1 MTFKNQLTV
10 SCLGS
15 VYYGSKLDEVKLA
28 IKSLLNSIEKPDE
41 IIIVIDG
48 EINSQIM
55 DFLEES
61 KNNSLIKVINSSKNI
76 GLGPALNLGLG
87 ICKCDLIC
95 RFDTDDISISE
106 RIRISKKAFEENSN
120 LDIFGSSIVEF
131 IESDKNLVQCNIKY
145 SPIDDSLI
153 KSTLD
158 YRNAVNH
165 PTAVFKRKSIEKLGN
180 YENIRF
186 FEDYHL
192 WLKARKNNL
201 IFTNSPT
208 PLVLM
213 KRVSHSDRRQGIEYA
228 KYEFK
233 FFQKSIQQK
242 LINPRSFVIFLI
254 RILYRLIPRRY
265 QFIYYLMPWRKNQ
278 KRCLNPIYMTNF
290 SLKNLEII
298 DNLKNFN

>member
-1 MTFKNQLTV
+1 M
-10 SCLGS
+10 
-15 VYYGSKLDEVKLA
+15 
-28 IKSLLNSIEKPDE
+28 
-41 IIIVIDG
+41 
-48 EINSQIM
+48 
-55 DFLEES
+55 
-61 KNNSLIKVINSSKNI
+61 
-76 GLGPALNLGLG
+76 
-87 ICKCDLIC
+87 
-95 RFDTDDISISE
+95 
-106 RIRISKKAFEENSN
+106 
-120 LDIFGSSIVEF
+120 
-131 IESDKNLVQCNIKY
+131 QCNIKY
-145 SPIDDSLI
+145 SPLDDSLI

-192 WLKARKNNL
+192 WLKARKNDL
-201 IFTNSPT
+201 IFANSPT

-213 KRVSHSDRRQGIEYA
+213 KRVSHSERRQGIEYA

-242 LINPRSFVIFLI
+242 LLNPRSLVIFLI

-278 KRCLNPIYMTNF
+278 KRCLNP
-290 SLKNLEII
+290 SLYNLRY
-298 DNLKNFN
+298 